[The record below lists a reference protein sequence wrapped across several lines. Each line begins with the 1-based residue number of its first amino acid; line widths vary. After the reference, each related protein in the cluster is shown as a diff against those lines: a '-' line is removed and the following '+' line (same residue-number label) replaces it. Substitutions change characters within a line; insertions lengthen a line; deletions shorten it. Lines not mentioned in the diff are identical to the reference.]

1 MTTPPGDIEMR
12 LRHLDMIQAV
22 VTRQAQNSFAVRGWS
37 VTVVSAVF
45 AIAATQ
51 EDAPAA
57 TVLVALAPTLIFWGL
72 DAYYLWQERLFRS
85 LYAAAARRA
94 REGADADPDVPLFDM
109 STVAY
114 RAQAGPYWRALV
126 QPGVAAI
133 PAMLGLVVL
142 VFWLWVN

>member
-1 MTTPPGDIEMR
+1 VTAPPGDIELR

-45 AIAATQ
+45 AVAATQ
-51 EDAPAA
+51 DDAPAA
-57 TVLVALAPTLIFWGL
+57 TVLVALAPALIFWGL

-94 REGADADPDVPLFDM
+94 REGGDEVPDVPVFDM
-109 STVAY
+109 STAAY
-114 RAQAGPYWRALV
+114 RAHVGSYWRALV

-133 PAMLGLVVL
+133 PAMLGIVVL